1 MILSKWVMLIGFE
14 TWRLNFVNAIIKESI
29 ARRAPVEPF
38 PSKALIAMM
47 MGCSPGEVFLEFHK
61 QDSTHA
67 PSPSLTL
74 CAGGGGRTGVAVGEY
89 VALTSSNLKTLEFI

>member
-1 MILSKWVMLIGFE
+1 MGHVIGFE

-29 ARRAPVEPF
+29 ERRPQIEPF

-61 QDSTHA
+61 HDNTHA
-67 PSPSLTL
+67 PFPSLTW
-74 CAGGGGRTGVAVGEY
+74 CAEGRGRAGVVGECM
-89 VALTSSNLKTLEFI
+89 ALTSSNLKTLEFI